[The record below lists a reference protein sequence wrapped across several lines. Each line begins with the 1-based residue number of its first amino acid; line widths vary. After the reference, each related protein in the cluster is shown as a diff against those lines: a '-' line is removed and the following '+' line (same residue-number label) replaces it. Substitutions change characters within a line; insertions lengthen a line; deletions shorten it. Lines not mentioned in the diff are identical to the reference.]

1 MAVVFVV
8 DLKGCS
14 QHKHIFISSLDFLL
28 IMSYLQEF
36 EIDSYNSVVLGGS
49 SHLINTSSPSSG
61 LTYRWEFGSSANQSV
76 TKYPLY
82 TFYNYGIID
91 TTVQVKLVITAGG
104 SGCSD
109 SITKQIII
117 KPLPRPNFNLSDS
130 VLCYPNMLTVNN
142 ISANPKQP
150 RTVFDEDQLTELAL
164 SIKEVGL
171 LQPPVVRSIGNGK
184 YQLIM
189 GERRFRAAKLAGL
202 KSIPVIIRQTND
214 DQLLREALVEN
225 IHRSQLNPLEEGAA
239 YQQLLNDFGYTHDEL
254 AIKLSKSRPVI
265 TNTMRLLNLPPAV
278 QRRVA
283 AGVISAGHARALL
296 SLTDEKEI
304 ENLANRIVA
313 EGLTVRA
320 VEEIVASGVASVK
333 TAGIKKGKL
342 IAPKLAQ
349 ISADLS
355 DRLDTRVR
363 VELGRKKGKIVI
375 EFATVEDLERIN
387 KLIK

>member
-1 MAVVFVV
+1 MNTRKGGLGRGLDALIPTSIMPTEIKTPSGVVTANR
-8 DLKGCS
+8 D
-14 QHKHIFISSLDFLL
+14 
-28 IMSYLQEF
+28 
-36 EIDSYNSVVLGGS
+36 EIDL
-49 SHLINTSSPSSG
+49 
-61 LTYRWEFGSSANQSV
+61 
-76 TKYPLY
+76 
-82 TFYNYGIID
+82 
-91 TTVQVKLVITAGG
+91 
-104 SGCSD
+104 
-109 SITKQIII
+109 
-117 KPLPRPNFNLSDS
+117 
-130 VLCYPNMLTVNN
+130 NN

-202 KSIPVIIRQTND
+202 KSIPVIIRQTTD
-214 DQLLREALVEN
+214 DQLLREALIEN

-239 YQQLLNDFGYTHDEL
+239 YQQLLNDFSYTHDEL
-254 AIKLSKSRPVI
+254 AAKLSKSRPAI
-265 TNTMRLLNLPPAV
+265 TNTMRLLNLPPSV
-278 QRRVA
+278 QRKVA

-320 VEEIVASGVASVK
+320 VEEIVSTGGAKVKAGSIRSGK
-333 TAGIKKGKL
+333 I
-342 IAPKLAQ
+342 IAPKLKE
-349 ISADLS
+349 ISDQLS
-355 DRLDTRVR
+355 DHLDTRVS
-363 VELGRKKGKIVI
+363 VELGKQKGKIVI

-387 KLIK
+387 SKILKKS

>member
-1 MAVVFVV
+1 MSAR
-8 DLKGCS
+8 KGGLGRG
-14 QHKHIFISSLDFLL
+14 LDAL
-28 IMSYLQEF
+28 IPTSIIPTEIKTQTGVIAAGRD
-36 EIDSYNSVVLGGS
+36 EID
-49 SHLINTSSPSSG
+49 
-61 LTYRWEFGSSANQSV
+61 
-76 TKYPLY
+76 
-82 TFYNYGIID
+82 
-91 TTVQVKLVITAGG
+91 
-104 SGCSD
+104 
-109 SITKQIII
+109 
-117 KPLPRPNFNLSDS
+117 
-130 VLCYPNMLTVNN
+130 VNN

-202 KSIPVIIRQTND
+202 KNIPVIIRQTSD

-225 IHRSQLNPLEEGAA
+225 IHRSQLNPLEEAAA

-254 AIKLSKSRPVI
+254 AMKLSKSRPVI

-304 ENLANRIVA
+304 ENLANRIVS

-320 VEEIVASGVASVK
+320 VEEIVASGGAKVKAGSVRS
-333 TAGIKKGKL
+333 GKI
-342 IAPKLAQ
+342 IAPKLKQ
-349 ISADLS
+349 IADDLS
-355 DRLDTRVR
+355 DHLDTRVN
-363 VELGRKKGKIVI
+363 VELGKQKGKIVI
-375 EFATVEDLERIN
+375 EFATIEDLERIN
-387 KLIK
+387 KAIKN

>member
-1 MAVVFVV
+1 MSAR
-8 DLKGCS
+8 KGGLGRG
-14 QHKHIFISSLDFLL
+14 LDAL
-28 IMSYLQEF
+28 IPTSIIPTEIKTQTGVIAADRD
-36 EIDSYNSVVLGGS
+36 EID
-49 SHLINTSSPSSG
+49 
-61 LTYRWEFGSSANQSV
+61 
-76 TKYPLY
+76 
-82 TFYNYGIID
+82 
-91 TTVQVKLVITAGG
+91 
-104 SGCSD
+104 
-109 SITKQIII
+109 
-117 KPLPRPNFNLSDS
+117 
-130 VLCYPNMLTVNN
+130 VNN

-202 KSIPVIIRQTND
+202 KSIPVIIRQTSD

-225 IHRSQLNPLEEGAA
+225 IHRSQLNPLEEAAA

-254 AIKLSKSRPVI
+254 ALKLSKSRPVI

-283 AGVISAGHARALL
+283 VGVISAGHARALL

-313 EGLTVRA
+313 ESLTVRA
-320 VEEIVASGVASVK
+320 VEEIVASDGAKVK
-333 TAGIKKGKL
+333 AGSIRSGKI
-342 IAPKLAQ
+342 IAPKLKQ
-349 ISADLS
+349 IADDLS
-355 DRLDTRVR
+355 DHLDTRVNI
-363 VELGRKKGKIVI
+363 ELGKQKGKIVI
-375 EFATVEDLERIN
+375 EFATIEDLERIN
-387 KLIK
+387 KVIKN

>member
-1 MAVVFVV
+1 MNIRKGGLGRGLDALIPTSVIPTNIKTQTGVVVA
-8 DLKGCS
+8 DR
-14 QHKHIFISSLDFLL
+14 
-28 IMSYLQEF
+28 E
-36 EIDSYNSVVLGGS
+36 EIDL
-49 SHLINTSSPSSG
+49 
-61 LTYRWEFGSSANQSV
+61 
-76 TKYPLY
+76 
-82 TFYNYGIID
+82 
-91 TTVQVKLVITAGG
+91 
-104 SGCSD
+104 
-109 SITKQIII
+109 
-117 KPLPRPNFNLSDS
+117 
-130 VLCYPNMLTVNN
+130 NN
-142 ISANPKQP
+142 IVANPKQP

-171 LQPPVVRSIGNGK
+171 LQPPVVRSLGAGK

-254 AIKLSKSRPVI
+254 AIKLSNSRPVI

-320 VEEIVASGVASVK
+320 VEEIVASGVALVK

>member
-1 MAVVFVV
+1 MSAR
-8 DLKGCS
+8 KGGLGRG
-14 QHKHIFISSLDFLL
+14 LDAL
-28 IMSYLQEF
+28 IPTSIIPTEIKTQAGVIAADRD
-36 EIDSYNSVVLGGS
+36 EID
-49 SHLINTSSPSSG
+49 
-61 LTYRWEFGSSANQSV
+61 
-76 TKYPLY
+76 
-82 TFYNYGIID
+82 
-91 TTVQVKLVITAGG
+91 
-104 SGCSD
+104 
-109 SITKQIII
+109 
-117 KPLPRPNFNLSDS
+117 
-130 VLCYPNMLTVNN
+130 VNN

-202 KSIPVIIRQTND
+202 KSIPVIIRQTSD

-225 IHRSQLNPLEEGAA
+225 IHRSQLNPLEEAAA

-254 AIKLSKSRPVI
+254 ATKLSKSRPVI
-265 TNTMRLLNLPPAV
+265 TNTMRLLNLPAAV

-320 VEEIVASGVASVK
+320 VEEIVASGGAKVK
-333 TAGIKKGKL
+333 GGSIRSGKI
-342 IAPKLAQ
+342 IAPKLKEIAD
-349 ISADLS
+349 DLS
-355 DRLDTRVR
+355 DHLDTRVS
-363 VELGRKKGKIVI
+363 VELGKQKGKIVI
-375 EFATVEDLERIN
+375 EFATIEDLERIN
-387 KLIK
+387 KVIKN

>member
-1 MAVVFVV
+1 
-8 DLKGCS
+8 
-14 QHKHIFISSLDFLL
+14 
-28 IMSYLQEF
+28 
-36 EIDSYNSVVLGGS
+36 
-49 SHLINTSSPSSG
+49 
-61 LTYRWEFGSSANQSV
+61 
-76 TKYPLY
+76 
-82 TFYNYGIID
+82 
-91 TTVQVKLVITAGG
+91 
-104 SGCSD
+104 
-109 SITKQIII
+109 
-117 KPLPRPNFNLSDS
+117 
-130 VLCYPNMLTVNN
+130 
-142 ISANPKQP
+142 
-150 RTVFDEDQLTELAL
+150 
-164 SIKEVGL
+164 
-171 LQPPVVRSIGNGK
+171 
-184 YQLIM
+184 M